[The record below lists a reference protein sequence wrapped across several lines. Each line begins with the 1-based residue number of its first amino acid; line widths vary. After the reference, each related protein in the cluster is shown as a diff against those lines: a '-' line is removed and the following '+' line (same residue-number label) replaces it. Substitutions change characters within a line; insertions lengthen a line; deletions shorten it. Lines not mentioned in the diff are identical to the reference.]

1 MTEFDHHLILET
13 KLGFLTIG
21 EKDDA
26 IVCVKWNYSIP
37 ENPHSENRLLEKA
50 AREILEYLNGERQ
63 TFNIPTTF
71 IKGTPFQIGVWN
83 ALKSIPYGQTVS
95 YGQVADILN
104 KPRAARAVGRANH
117 ENPLCLII
125 PCHRVIGQSG
135 ALTGY
140 AGGLHI
146 KQKLLELEGISL
158 LR

>member
-1 MTEFDHHLILET
+1 MTVFDHHLILET
-13 KLGFLTIG
+13 ELGSLTIG

-26 IVCVKWNYSIP
+26 IVCVKWNYNIS
-37 ENPHSENRLLEKA
+37 ETPHSENKLLEEA
-50 AREILEYLNGERQ
+50 AREILEYLNGKRQ
-63 TFNIPTTF
+63 AFNIPTAF
-71 IKGTPFQIGVWN
+71 IKGTPFQIRVWN

-104 KPRAARAVGRANH
+104 KPHAARAVGRANH

-146 KQKLLELEGISL
+146 KQKLLELEGISQF
-158 LR
+158 R